1 MPYTIYDAI
10 KDEIAFL
17 EILQKVEENDKHTI
31 TAGII
36 AQQRSSLR
44 RILRRVDSGYEY
56 DIVRDK
62 IDGKASITYRETA
75 RKTLEEEY
83 PALKK
88 AAEQYQLIQNLVDSS
103 PEDEEKG

>member
-10 KDEIAFL
+10 KDEIEFL
-17 EILQKVEENDKHTI
+17 ETLEKVEEHEKHSFAATI
-31 TAGII
+31 A
-36 AQQRSSLR
+36 AHQRSSLR
-44 RILRRVDSGYEY
+44 RILRRVENGLEY

-62 IDGKASITYRETA
+62 IDGKPYVNFKKTD

-88 AAEQYQLIQNLVDSS
+88 AAEQYNLMQTLIDCS

>member
-10 KDEIAFL
+10 KDEIEFL
-17 EILQKVEENDKHTI
+17 ETLEKVEEHEKHSFAATL
-31 TAGII
+31 A
-36 AQQRSSLR
+36 AHQRSSLR
-44 RILRRVDSGYEY
+44 RILRRVENGLEY

-62 IDGKASITYRETA
+62 IDGKPYVNFKKTD

-88 AAEQYQLIQNLVDSS
+88 AAEQYNLIHNLVASEKDN
-103 PEDEEKG
+103 DE